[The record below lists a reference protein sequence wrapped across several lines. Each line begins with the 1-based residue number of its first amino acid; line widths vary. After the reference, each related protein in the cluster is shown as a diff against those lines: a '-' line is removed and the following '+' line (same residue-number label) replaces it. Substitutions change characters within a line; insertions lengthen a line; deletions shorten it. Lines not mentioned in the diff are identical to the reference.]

1 MTSRADIAAALISA
15 ICSDPQVID
24 VSEAERF
31 GEDVIVVTAA
41 TDVER
46 DAIKASLPDEFRS
59 ANLHFTTLFGLG
71 SFTGDTKATR
81 KTLSLAY
88 QPPYNVYGTPENE
101 ELETLFD
108 EVKAREREAWASMNV
123 DERRDA
129 INAAV
134 TQWRDRG
141 MTGFGNCW
149 DD

>member
-1 MTSRADIAAALISA
+1 MNA
-15 ICSDPQVID
+15 ICGDPSVID

-31 GEDVIVVTAA
+31 GEQVIVVTAA

-46 DAIKASLPDEFRS
+46 DAVKAAMPDEFRN
-59 ANLHFTTLFGLG
+59 ANLHFTSLFGLG
-71 SFTGDTKATR
+71 SFTGDTEATK

-88 QPPYNVYGTPENE
+88 THPYNVYGTPENQ

-108 EVKAREREAWASMNV
+108 EVRAREREAWASMDD

-129 INAAV
+129 ITAEV
-134 TQWRDRG
+134 RQWRDRG

-149 DD
+149 EG